1 MTPMTRS
8 DKQAPRRGFTIV
20 ELLVVISIMAVL
32 ATLATGAALK
42 SIQQSRRKRVD
53 MTAKSLEAALMGYR
67 ALKGEWPYAFNPST
81 MDKPC
86 NELKKTSAYARTV
99 TFGKYSHP
107 AHEGCTGREGRF
119 EASDNHLLFKEVFAE
134 VKRGRA
140 LLDTSSILTSVKDGG
155 RMTVREA
162 LERNKGEIP
171 VGYVNPDNQKDFR
184 FFRVQYNFDTDAI
197 TVGKDD

>member
-1 MTPMTRS
+1 MIRS
-8 DKQAPRRGFTIV
+8 DKQAQRRGFTIV

-42 SIQQSRRKRVD
+42 SIKQSRSKRVD
-53 MTAKSLEAALMGYR
+53 MTAKSLEAALMNYR
-67 ALKGEWPYAFNPST
+67 ALKGKWPYAFNPSN
-81 MDKPC
+81 MDEPC
-86 NELKKTSAYARTV
+86 SELKKTSAYARTV
-99 TFGKYSHP
+99 TYGKYSHP
-107 AHEGCTGREGRF
+107 EHGCREREGRF
-119 EASDNHLLFKEVFAE
+119 EASDNHLIFKEVFEE
-134 VKRGRA
+134 VKKGRA

-184 FFRVQYNFDTDAI
+184 FFKVQYNFDTDAI

>member
-1 MTPMTRS
+1 MIRS
-8 DKQAPRRGFTIV
+8 DKQAQRRGFTIV

-42 SIQQSRRKRVD
+42 SIKQSRSKRVD
-53 MTAKSLEAALMGYR
+53 MTAKSLEAALMNYR

>member
-1 MTPMTRS
+1 MTRS

-53 MTAKSLEAALMGYR
+53 MTAKSLEAALMNYR
-67 ALKGEWPYAFNPST
+67 ALKGEWPDAINLSN
-81 MDKPC
+81 MDDPC
-86 NELKKTSAYARTV
+86 AERKKSSAYARTL
-99 TFGKYSHP
+99 TYGKYSHP
-107 AHEGCTGREGRF
+107 DHDGCSGRKGRF
-119 EASDNHLLFKEVFAE
+119 EASDNHLVFKEVFAE

-140 LLDTSSILTSVKDGG
+140 LLDTSSILTSVKGDG

-171 VGYVNPDNQKDFR
+171 VGYVNPDNQREFK

>member
-1 MTPMTRS
+1 MKPFAKKIS
-8 DKQAPRRGFTIV
+8 RRGFTIV
-20 ELLVVISIMAVL
+20 ELLVVISIMAVV
-32 ATLATGAALK
+32 ATLATGAVLK
-42 SIQQSRRKRVD
+42 SVRQSRVKRID
-53 MTAKSLEAALMGYR
+53 MTQKSLETALMSYR
-67 ALKGEWPYAFNPST
+67 SLNGEWPYKFNPST

-107 AHEGCTGREGRF
+107 AHDKCTGREGRF

-184 FFRVQYNFDTDAI
+184 FFRVQYNFETDSI